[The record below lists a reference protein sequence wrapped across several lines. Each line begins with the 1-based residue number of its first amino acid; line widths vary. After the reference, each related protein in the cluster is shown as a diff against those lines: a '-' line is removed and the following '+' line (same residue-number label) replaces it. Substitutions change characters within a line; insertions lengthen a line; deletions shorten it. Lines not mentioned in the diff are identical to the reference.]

1 MASCLQFYDICVLVI
16 FCLTVIPQASGTGAT
31 RRGRPGPGGTAR
43 GECPG
48 QRDLQLLRQHG
59 DGHGDGA
66 VQAVPRPS
74 PTARFVCGRWLS
86 SQSMVLHMGFMGVEI
101 GRDVL
106 SHELMSTF
114 ESGCVV
120 LSAQQNSMLFH
131 DGMNGPTATRTRRG
145 QRIKISID
153 VSFG

>member
-1 MASCLQFYDICVLVI
+1 
-16 FCLTVIPQASGTGAT
+16 
-31 RRGRPGPGGTAR
+31 
-43 GECPG
+43 
-48 QRDLQLLRQHG
+48 
-59 DGHGDGA
+59 
-66 VQAVPRPS
+66 
-74 PTARFVCGRWLS
+74 
-86 SQSMVLHMGFMGVEI
+86 MVLHMGFMGVEI

-131 DGMNGPTATRTRRG
+131 DGMNGPTATCLNEHG
-145 QRIKISID
+145 GGKRIKISID